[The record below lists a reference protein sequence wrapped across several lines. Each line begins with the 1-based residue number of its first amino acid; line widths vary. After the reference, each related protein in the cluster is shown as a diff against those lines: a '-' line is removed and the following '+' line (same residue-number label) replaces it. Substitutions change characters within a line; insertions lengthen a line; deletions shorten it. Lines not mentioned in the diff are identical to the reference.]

1 MMSKHDLTDFPTKGE
16 DKKISLRNSNYPQFD
31 YDFIAGVKEND
42 NDIYK
47 AGGNIRGNEAFNLW
61 TKARNG
67 EETEGVLSWIKEREA
82 WVARHFEDGSQFKSG
97 EKKARPSN
105 IAGVIAQMK
114 WGVIGTLGEQRMKD
128 VVLEAIKYRE
138 GKESGSASQAQQDRQ
153 VSDAV
158 EKGLREKVKEHNEEV
173 NNAAS
178 KRTTYRVLLAVFE
191 RGIGAY
197 KTNPASVR
205 PNVGSAEQ
213 WAYARVNSFLFALR
227 NGRFQGGK
235 HDQDLLPERHPLSTK
250 NKEEKI
256 MDIEK
261 EDRHILNV
269 SETDNS
275 VIVEFKK
282 VEDDSEE
289 MEMEMT
295 EEERPYH
302 DEEEKDKDRNV
313 IDEKIEYR
321 TVTLSRSHH
330 IDEEKRTVRMGV
342 SSEEPVERSFGKEV
356 LSHKAED
363 INMSFIQSKTAPLLL
378 DHDMTKQIGVIEEF
392 RLDEE
397 AKRTTALVRFGKS
410 DLAREVFQDVVDG
423 IRLNVS
429 LGYRIDKMERVEKDD
444 ETYYR
449 AAFTPMEVSM
459 VSIPADQSRLV
470 GVGRSQ
476 TKQTISHKEE
486 KEMEE
491 KNEINLDEVKSQAFV
506 EAQAD
511 FKRNSKEIIDLAKRH
526 NKADLGNQAIQDGLS
541 VEEFRGML
549 LENISNDKPLETPS
563 EIGLDKQEI
572 RRFSILRAIRAMAN
586 PTDRK
591 LQEEA
596 AFEFE
601 CSEAAGKIYGKT
613 AQGVLLPPEVLANWG
628 QRDMN
633 ASDDSNLIGQDFRA
647 GDFIDVLR
655 NNSAVM
661 PLATMLN
668 GLSGDVKIPKKTAAS
683 AAAFISSEGGA
694 AGESEM
700 TIGSVTMS
708 PKTLGAFTD
717 VTRQLMIQSSLDVE
731 NLIRNDLA
739 AAMAIAI
746 DDAALEGS
754 GSSGNPTG
762 ITNTTG
768 INTVSLSSAAAP
780 TFAEIVSM
788 ESSLSVDNALLGDLS
803 YIVHPTN
810 AGTLKTTEKASNT
823 AQFVLTNGEMN
834 GYPVVVSPQITA
846 NNYVFG
852 NFNDLLVGMFGGLDI
867 VVDPFTNSTSGTV
880 RVVALQ
886 SVDVAVRHAVSFCAA
901 S

>member
-1 MMSKHDLTDFPTKGE
+1 MSKHDLTDFPTKGE

-82 WVARHFEDGSQFKSG
+82 WVARHFEDGKQFKSG

-321 TVTLSRSHH
+321 TVTLSRSQH

-476 TKQTISHKEE
+476 SKQTISHKEE

-852 NFNDLLVGMFGGLDI
+852 NFNDLLVGMFGGLDL

>member
-1 MMSKHDLTDFPTKGE
+1 MSKHNLTDFPTKGE

-128 VVLEAIKYRE
+128 VVLEAIKYVE
-138 GKESGSASQAQQDRQ
+138 LKESGSASQAQQDRQ
-153 VSDAV
+153 ISAKT
-158 EKGLREKVKEHNEEV
+158 EKALENKVKEHNEEV
-173 NNAAS
+173 NNVAS
-178 KRTTYRVLLAVFE
+178 KRTTLGTLKKVYD

-197 KTNPASVR
+197 NQNPASVR
-205 PNVGSAEQ
+205 PNVSNPQ
-213 WAYARVNSFLFALR
+213 TWAMARVNSFLFALR

-449 AAFTPMEVSM
+449 ASFSPMEISLVA
-459 VSIPADQSRLV
+459 IPADQSRLV

-803 YIVHPTN
+803 YIVHPSN

-823 AQFVLTNGEMN
+823 AQFVLTDGEMN

-852 NFNDLLVGMFGGLDI
+852 NFNDLLVGMFGGLDL

>member
-1 MMSKHDLTDFPTKGE
+1 MSKHDLTDFPTKGE

-486 KEMEE
+486 KEMEDI
-491 KNEINLDEVKSQAFV
+491 NEINLDEVKSQAFV

-834 GYPVVVSPQITA
+834 GYPVVISPQITA

-852 NFNDLLVGMFGGLDI
+852 NFNDLLVGMFGGLDL

>member
-1 MMSKHDLTDFPTKGE
+1 MSKHDLTDFPTKGE

-153 VSDAV
+153 ISAKT
-158 EKGLREKVKEHNEEV
+158 EKALENKVKEHNEEV
-173 NNAAS
+173 NNVAS
-178 KRTTYRVLLAVFE
+178 KRTTLGTLKKVYD

-197 KTNPASVR
+197 NTNPASVR
-205 PNVGSAEQ
+205 PNVSSPAQ
-213 WAYARVNSFLFALR
+213 WAMSRVNSFLFVLR
-227 NGRFQGGK
+227 TGRFQGGK

-486 KEMEE
+486 KEMEDI
-491 KNEINLDEVKSQAFV
+491 NEINLDEVKSQAFV

-834 GYPVVVSPQITA
+834 GYPVVISPQITA

-852 NFNDLLVGMFGGLDI
+852 NFNDLLVGMFGGLDL

>member
-1 MMSKHDLTDFPTKGE
+1 MSKHDLTDFPTKGE

-173 NNAAS
+173 NNADS

-486 KEMEE
+486 KEMEDI
-491 KNEINLDEVKSQAFV
+491 NEINLDEVKSQAFV

-834 GYPVVVSPQITA
+834 GYPVVISPQITA